1 MIEVRRSRRA
11 ERDELYELWARVFD
25 EDRAWLRRFFTLRY
39 SPEDIFIA
47 RIDGVLASALHALP
61 ASYVQGG
68 RERPCSYIVGA
79 ATDETFRRRGLMG
92 QLLHRAAVSSE
103 HPITLFP
110 AVRSFYE
117 AHGYTTTS
125 RLLSFPLRGGKE
137 SHTPLLPV
145 EGEAL
150 DRIYRTANAES
161 GYLVRDEAAWE
172 FLTGGYETVLVED
185 AYAFISEGKATEAF
199 ALNREGAE
207 RLIDALSPMRVESVQ
222 TPARSPLSSLL
233 GEQNGV
239 PTPMGMSTHPAM
251 AGVYIAEQY

>member
-1 MIEVRRSRRA
+1 MYRGQSGPF
-11 ERDELYELWARVFD
+11 LYRW
-25 EDRAWLRRFFTLRY
+25 
-39 SPEDIFIA
+39 
-47 RIDGVLASALHALP
+47 G
-61 ASYVQGG
+61 
-68 RERPCSYIVGA
+68 C
-79 ATDETFRRRGLMG
+79 TDEAFRRQGLMG
-92 QLLHRAAVSSE
+92 QLLHLAAASSE

-199 ALNREGAE
+199 ALNTEGQSASSMPS
-207 RLIDALSPMRVESVQ
+207 RRWLSDRCRVLR
-222 TPARSPLSSLL
+222 TLRCPRSWVNKTGCPPPW
-233 GEQNGV
+233 G
-239 PTPMGMSTHPAM
+239 
-251 AGVYIAEQY
+251 